1 VFFELPLL
9 QQLIFHGGYMF
20 EKESRKIELVLER
33 GRLRVQMTEDHG
45 QTTSKMKAFKA
56 WLITGLSWVSLGL
69 GVASYLLRR

>member
-1 VFFELPLL
+1 
-9 QQLIFHGGYMF
+9 MF